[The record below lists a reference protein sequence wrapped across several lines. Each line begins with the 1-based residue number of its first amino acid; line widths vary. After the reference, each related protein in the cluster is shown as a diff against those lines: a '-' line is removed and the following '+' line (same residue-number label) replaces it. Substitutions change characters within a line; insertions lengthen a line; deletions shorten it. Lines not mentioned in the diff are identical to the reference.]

1 MKLLE
6 ENGKMY
12 GYEITQK
19 VKLLLRVNSILPK
32 ALCIPPQT
40 EAEGI
45 LDVEIEKLTTACKVL
60 QTNRSRRKGNSK
72 PTLRT

>member
-19 VKLLLRVNSILPK
+19 VKAITK
-32 ALCIPPQT
+32 ATQYYRGRFVSRPAQT
-40 EAEGI
+40 
-45 LDVEIEKLTTACKVL
+45 
-60 QTNRSRRKGNSK
+60 
-72 PTLRT
+72 

>member
-19 VKLLLRVNSILPK
+19 VKAITQELNITE
-32 ALCIPPQT
+32 ALCIPLCTNLKP
-40 EAEGI
+40 
-45 LDVEIEKLTTACKVL
+45 KV
-60 QTNRSRRKGNSK
+60 S
-72 PTLRT
+72 

>member
-19 VKLLLRVNSILPK
+19 VKLLLRVNSTLPK
-32 ALCIPPQT
+32 ALCILPS
-40 EAEGI
+40 
-45 LDVEIEKLTTACKVL
+45 
-60 QTNRSRRKGNSK
+60 N
-72 PTLRT
+72 